1 MADYIN
7 IYGQDIL
14 AVASD
19 PANPTQG
26 QIWYNTTSNTLK
38 GLGYQAAAWATG
50 TAQSQARYYGGGAGI
65 QTAALSTGGYDTT
78 WISAT
83 EEYDGSSWT
92 SGGSLATARYGLGS
106 FGVQTAAVVYA
117 GNAPSG
123 DPSATEEYDGTSWS
137 GGGTFPSTGAIFN
150 GTGAGTLTAG
160 LAAGLSPSTSSAEY
174 DGTNWTAGG
183 SLTTGRTVGGAAGT
197 QTASF
202 LTGGNA
208 PSASTATEEYD
219 GTSWTAGGTRN
230 QASNNLIAFGTQT
243 AGVATVGEGF
253 SPSAVTETYDG
264 TSWTTSA
271 SFNSARYA
279 AASASASPASAGV
292 MFGGNPAPGR
302 TLVEEWTGAAQVI
315 QTITAS

>member
-1 MADYIN
+1 MAEYIN
-7 IYGQDIL
+7 IRGQNIEV
-14 AVASD
+14 VASD

-26 QIWYNTTSNTLK
+26 QIWYNSTSNTLK
-38 GLGYQAAAWATG
+38 GLGYQAAAWATA
-50 TAQSQARYYGGGAGI
+50 TAQSQGRYYGGGAGI

-92 SGGSLATARYGLGS
+92 SSGSLATARYGLGS

-123 DPSATEEYDGTSWS
+123 DPSATEEYDGSTWS
-137 GGGTFPSTGAIFN
+137 GGGTFPSVGAIFN
-150 GTGAGTLTAG
+150 GSGAGTLTAG

-183 SLTTGRTVGGAAGT
+183 SLTTGRTTGGAAGT

-202 LTGGNA
+202 LTGGQVP
-208 PSASTATEEYD
+208 PSSTATEEYD

-230 QASNNLIAFGTQT
+230 QSSNNLIAFGTQT
-243 AGVATVGEGF
+243 AGVATVGDGF
-253 SPSAVTETYDG
+253 SPTAVTETYDG

-271 SFNSARYA
+271 SFNSARGT
-279 AASASASPASAGV
+279 AASANASPASAGV